1 MDVMLSNLLLSHLM
15 LIDLTAVLMLG
26 HLMLMHL
33 LLSHLM
39 LTHLF
44 FLFLLI
50 LFLFPS
56 LAFFCCFIPVS
67 FPFECRHSQKSATRK
82 CQEESPISQRKNL
95 LIDRAQVRQRSPRR
109 VFCAHQ
115 PSAAPFGGG
124 GGGGCLGFSWC
135 VGGGDVLCCDVMWH
149 DVMWSVLR
157 WDEVTRFV
165 VRWGENMVGEVVGWD
180 DVMWCHHKL
189 RLPKVTL

>member
-1 MDVMLSNLLLSHLM
+1 M

-26 HLMLMHL
+26 
-33 LLSHLM
+33 HLM

-157 WDEVTRFV
+157 
-165 VRWGENMVGEVVGWD
+165 
-180 DVMWCHHKL
+180 
-189 RLPKVTL
+189 